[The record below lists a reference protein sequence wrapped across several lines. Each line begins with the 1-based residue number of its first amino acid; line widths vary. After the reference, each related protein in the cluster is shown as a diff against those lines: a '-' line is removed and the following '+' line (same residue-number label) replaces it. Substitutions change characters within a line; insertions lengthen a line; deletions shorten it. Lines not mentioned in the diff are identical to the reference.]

1 MDVFDKILK
10 EHSWKFPKG
19 YPDINDP
26 KDKEDLFAIV
36 ESYKYKLKE
45 EEKETPAFN
54 KQELI
59 DFIQGV
65 EDEET
70 LKKIFKLAKSAGFTK
85 NLNGYL
91 DKKNLTDKDI
101 NYFVNL
107 LQDMN
112 KLGEFAAIATN
123 PPTLDLSGNNYYTQI
138 PGFTPAELKT
148 LFIDMKDSIKGTV
161 SLGPGENFLSVFFG
175 NVSKEGSKG
184 DLAIDGVGEVELKSR
199 TGNVGAIVS
208 PRIYNRGDFSTS
220 IKPYLSDFIK
230 SLDLDPEQEEELLA
244 LNQPGVAGSWTKK
257 LNAFFKKYNEYNGDK
272 DIFTKE
278 LNNTFKKMYRTLD
291 LDANNFLTNS
301 EFKSGEFVLEL
312 AKQLAKAY
320 YEVEGFD
327 GAMFSDPNGNFKY
340 YKGGEFVDAI
350 GGDIKVSYPTDLV
363 PRLKI

>member
-1 MDVFDKILK
+1 MDAFDKILK
-10 EHSWKFPKG
+10 EYSWKFPKG
-19 YPDINDP
+19 YPDINDEA
-26 KDKEDLFAIV
+26 DKALLFSIV
-36 ESYKYKLKE
+36 EGYIKE
-45 EEKETPAFN
+45 EEKPQFD

-59 DFIQGV
+59 DYIEGIK
-65 EDEET
+65 DEET

-91 DKKNLTDKDI
+91 NKKNLTDKDI

-138 PGFTPAELKT
+138 PNFTPAELKT

-184 DLAIDGVGEVELKSR
+184 DLAIDSVGEVELKSR
-199 TGNVGAIVS
+199 TGNAGAIVS

-230 SLDLDPEQEEELLA
+230 SLDLEPEQEEELLA

-257 LNAFFKKYNEYNGDK
+257 LNAFYKKYNEFGGDK
-272 DIFTKE
+272 NLFSKE
-278 LNNTFKKMYRTLD
+278 LTNTFKKMYRTLD
-291 LDANNFLTNS
+291 LNASDFLSND
-301 EFKSGEFVLEL
+301 EFKSGEFVIEL
-312 AKQLAKAY
+312 AKQLAQAY
-320 YEVEGFD
+320 YDIEKFD
-327 GAMFSDPNGNFKY
+327 GAMFSDPDGNFKY
-340 YKGGEFVDAI
+340 YSEGDFVNKV
-350 GGDIKVSYPTDLV
+350 GSEIKVSYPTDLV